1 MGYWDQTIMLILIW
15 TALVTPFEVSFLEPD
30 YNWLFVVNRVIDCI
44 FLTDMVFTF
53 FMDPLNNEDLK
64 VTSR

>member
-53 FMDPLNNEDLK
+53 LMDPLNNEDLK
-64 VTSR
+64 VTSG